1 MRIANPQSPNRLG
14 RFLTAD
20 YKSPERLT
28 ELITKKTAYEE
39 RNLENRISDSTI
51 YLDRHRRLS
60 GRDELHG
67 VEHHK
72 H

>member
-1 MRIANPQSPNRLG
+1 MIANPP
-14 RFLTAD
+14 
-20 YKSPERLT
+20 KRLT
-28 ELITKKTAYEE
+28 GLITKKTAYEE

-67 VEHHK
+67 VEHYNH
-72 H
+72 

>member
-1 MRIANPQSPNRLG
+1 MIANPP
-14 RFLTAD
+14 
-20 YKSPERLT
+20 KRLT

-39 RNLENRISDSTI
+39 RNLENRIPDSTI

-67 VEHHK
+67 VEHYK